1 VYSTA
6 DQAAKA
12 VAEGNN
18 KPFHDRIIHIS
29 LSTPRGGD
37 APKDKAR
44 ITDIIIKQSASP
56 EPSANG
62 HNIRRGSDVSM
73 ASASNIGSD
82 EMAKTVRE
90 RKVAIINLPDT
101 VNDARIRSEMEKYGQ
116 IIKIQLRRDRNAAIV
131 EFADMK
137 AAFSVRA
144 GVDVSALGEGV
155 KTGEVAEIFA
165 KVKKNQDGPSVP
177 AVGFGGMR
185 PAAVARP
192 GQQRGGRRGGL
203 GYKRGGFGGV
213 GTAKS
218 SAAPADGETNGTTAP
233 ARSNADFKAMFE
245 KSREQAEPKKAEE

>member
-1 VYSTA
+1 
-6 DQAAKA
+6 
-12 VAEGNN
+12 
-18 KPFHDRIIHIS
+18 
-29 LSTPRGGD
+29 
-37 APKDKAR
+37 
-44 ITDIIIKQSASP
+44 
-56 EPSANG
+56 
-62 HNIRRGSDVSM
+62 
-73 ASASNIGSD
+73 
-82 EMAKTVRE
+82 
-90 RKVAIINLPDT
+90 
-101 VNDARIRSEMEKYGQ
+101 
-116 IIKIQLRRDRNAAIV
+116 
-131 EFADMK
+131 MK

-165 KVKKNQDGPSVP
+165 KVKKNQDAPA

-218 SAAPADGETNGTTAP
+218 SGGAPADGETNGSAAP

-245 KSREQAEPKKAEE
+245 KSREQVEPKKAEE